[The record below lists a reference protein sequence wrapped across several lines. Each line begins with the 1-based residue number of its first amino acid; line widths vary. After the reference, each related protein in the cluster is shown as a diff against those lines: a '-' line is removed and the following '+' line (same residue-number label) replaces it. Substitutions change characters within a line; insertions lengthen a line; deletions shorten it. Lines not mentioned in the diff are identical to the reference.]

1 MRTQAGSQVN
11 YRTRSAMNVAFWTLC
26 IMGGFAI
33 LSSTM
38 SKSPVLNPFS
48 VSLGTPTELSGFVS
62 SASTIPGILISLPAA
77 SLSDIFGRRKFLLLA
92 GFVFASAPF
101 LYLFITVW
109 WQLILVR
116 FYHGFATAIFV
127 PVAEASIAELFPTKR
142 GERISLF
149 TAATYIG
156 RLTAPLL
163 GAYILVVTNSGLP
176 YKNFHELYLA
186 VAVAGVTAFIMVL
199 PFLAEKRQP
208 TLASQKKAK
217 EVAKRMLYGWKII
230 IKNHSA
236 LVVSLVQASQYYA
249 YGAFEFYLT
258 GYLTLFLHYSLLIPG
273 FVATCIIGAAIFM
286 RPYMGRVSDKVGRRI
301 PIVMGCMI
309 SALPLLVIPFVT
321 DFTVLIFLAIVYGF
335 GFATVTASTSAL
347 ISELVPKELVGT
359 SMGFLDM
366 TMDVGQTLGPII
378 SGLILATYLQYYGV
392 FPSLACVLLISC
404 TIFVISGVAKT
415 KLNVNT

>member
-1 MRTQAGSQVN
+1 MN
-11 YRTRSAMNVAFWTLC
+11 HRTRSAMNVVFWTLC

-38 SKSPVLNPFS
+38 SKSPALAPFS
-48 VSLGTPTELSGFVS
+48 ASLGTPDWWSGFVS
-62 SASTIPGILISLPAA
+62 SASTIPGILVSLPAA
-77 SLSDIFGRRKFLLLA
+77 SLSDIFGRRRFLFLA

-101 LYLFITVW
+101 LYLLITVW

-127 PVAEASIAELFPTKR
+127 PVAEASIAELFPTKL

-149 TAATYIG
+149 TAATYVG

-186 VAVAGVTAFIMVL
+186 VAVAGITAFIMGL
-199 PFLAEKRQP
+199 PFLMERRQP
-208 TLASQKKAK
+208 TPASQKNAK
-217 EVAKRMLYGWKII
+217 EVAEHMFDGWRIVVR
-230 IKNHSA
+230 NRSA
-236 LVVSLVQASQYYA
+236 LVVSMVQASQYYA

-273 FVATCIIGAAIFM
+273 LVGTCIIGVAIFV
-286 RPYMGRVSDKVGRRI
+286 RPYMGWVSDKVGRRI
-301 PIVMGCMI
+301 PIIVGCAI
-309 SALPLLVIPFVT
+309 SALPLLFIPFVT
-321 DFTVLIFLAIVYGF
+321 DFTVLILLAIVYGF

-366 TMDVGQTLGPII
+366 TMDIGQTLGPII
-378 SGLILATYLQYYGV
+378 SGFILATSLKYYGL
-392 FPSLACVLLISC
+392 FPSLSIVLLFSC
-404 TIFVISGVAKT
+404 MIFILSGVAKANLERR
-415 KLNVNT
+415 KE

>member
-1 MRTQAGSQVN
+1 MN
-11 YRTRSAMNVAFWTLC
+11 YRTRSAVNLAFWTLC

-38 SKSPVLNPFS
+38 SKSPALNPFS
-48 VSLGTPTELSGFVS
+48 ASVGTPDWGSGFVS
-62 SASTIPGILISLPAA
+62 SASTIPGILVSLPAA
-77 SLSDIFGRRKFLLLA
+77 SLSDIFGRRRFLLLA

-101 LYLFITVW
+101 LYLLITAW

-127 PVAEASIAELFPTKR
+127 PVAEASVAELFPTKR

-149 TAATYIG
+149 TAATYVG
-156 RLTAPLL
+156 RLIAPLL

-186 VAVAGVTAFIMVL
+186 VGVAGITAFIMGL
-199 PFLAEKRQP
+199 PFLVERRQP
-208 TLASQKKAK
+208 TPASQKNAK
-217 EVAKRMLYGWKII
+217 EVVEHMFHGWRTVV
-230 IKNHSA
+230 KNNSA

-258 GYLTLFLHYSLLIPG
+258 GYLLFLNYSLLIPG
-273 FVATCIIGAAIFM
+273 FVGTCIIGVAIFV
-286 RPYMGRVSDKVGRRI
+286 RPYMGWVSDKVGRRI
-301 PIVMGCMI
+301 PIVVGCVI
-309 SALPLLVIPFVT
+309 SALPLVFIPFVT
-321 DFTVLIFLAIVYGF
+321 DFTVLILLAIVYGF

-347 ISELVPKELVGT
+347 ISELVPRELVGT

-366 TMDVGQTLGPII
+366 TMDIGQTLGPII
-378 SGLILATYLQYYGV
+378 SGFILATSLKYYGL
-392 FPSLACVLLISC
+392 FPSLTIVLLFSC
-404 TIFVISGVAKT
+404 VIFVLSSVAKADL
-415 KLNVNT
+415 KRRKE